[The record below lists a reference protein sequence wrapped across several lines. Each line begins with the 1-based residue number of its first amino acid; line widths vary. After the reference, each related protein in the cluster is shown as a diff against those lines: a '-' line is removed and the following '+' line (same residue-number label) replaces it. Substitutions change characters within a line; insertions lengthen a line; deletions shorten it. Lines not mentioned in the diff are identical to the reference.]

1 VFLFRYSFRSRHGGY
16 AARKE
21 IELLRFGFP
30 CVPRVG
36 ASTLTQQRLSYK
48 MSYMK
53 KQTVSIRDLQQNLRE
68 VIERVERGQVIE
80 ITRRRRPVALLA
92 PLKGTGAVSPW
103 PDLEAR
109 TRSVFGD
116 RIIAPGGSELVVKER
131 GNW

>member
-1 VFLFRYSFRSRHGGY
+1 
-16 AARKE
+16 
-21 IELLRFGFP
+21 
-30 CVPRVG
+30 
-36 ASTLTQQRLSYK
+36 
-48 MSYMK
+48 MK
-53 KQTVSIRDLQQNLRE
+53 KQTVSIRDLQQNLKE

-92 PLKGTGAVSPW
+92 PLKGTATVSPW

-116 RIIAPGGSELVVKER
+116 RIITPGGSELVVKER

>member
-1 VFLFRYSFRSRHGGY
+1 
-16 AARKE
+16 
-21 IELLRFGFP
+21 
-30 CVPRVG
+30 
-36 ASTLTQQRLSYK
+36 

-80 ITRRRRPVALLA
+80 ITRRRKPVALLA
-92 PLKGTGAVSPW
+92 PLKGTGTVSPW

-116 RIIAPGGSELVVKER
+116 RIITPGGSDLVVKER